1 MRSSRGD
8 VSARGAR
15 VTRVAFASLIAALAF
30 AFASMVFLPAA
41 RAHLGHVVVRA
52 ERYLKIDFEE
62 TQARLV
68 VSLMLGPD
76 ETLRVAYAAD
86 TDEDGAVSQAEAD
99 AYMAEW
105 GRGLTT
111 ELTLE
116 VDGAPVVMRWDEP
129 WMAPIGAID
138 RVPSTVEM
146 VARIPLAPG
155 EHTLRLRDGMRVE
168 TFDRTDVNVTASAA
182 GVVLLAAGVGDEPS
196 GLGERFA
203 YGPHNAPE
211 HVTVVVRVPGMPHA
225 LRWFAMGGGVLF
237 VLITVAGWIAFVR
250 RRLAARRPA
259 D

>member
-8 VSARGAR
+8 ASARGAS
-15 VTRVAFASLIAALAF
+15 VALGSLLAALV
-30 AFASMVFLPAA
+30 FASMAWSPVA

-52 ERYLKIDFEE
+52 ERYLKLDFEE
-62 TQARLV
+62 TQARFV
-68 VSLMLGPD
+68 VSLTLGPD
-76 ETLRVAYAAD
+76 ETLRVAHAAD
-86 TDEDGAVSQAEAD
+86 TDDDGAVSQAEAD

-105 GRGLTT
+105 GRGLAT
-111 ELTLE
+111 ELPLE
-116 VDGAPVVMRWDEP
+116 LDGAPVALRWDEP

-146 VARIPLAPG
+146 VARVPLAPG

-211 HVTVVVRVPGMPHA
+211 RVTVVVRVPGVPPT
-225 LRWFAMGGGVLF
+225 LRWLGLGGGVLF
-237 VLITVAGWIAFVR
+237 VLVAVAGWLAVVR
-250 RRLAARRPA
+250 RRLGARRPA
-259 D
+259 A